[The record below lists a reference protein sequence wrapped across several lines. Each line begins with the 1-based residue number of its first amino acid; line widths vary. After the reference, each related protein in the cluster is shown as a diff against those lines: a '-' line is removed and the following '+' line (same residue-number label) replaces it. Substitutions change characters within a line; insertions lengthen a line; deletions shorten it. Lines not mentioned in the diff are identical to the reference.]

1 MNKSMQKRLIYRILF
16 LVLTIL
22 IIPLVPILIIFVGVS
37 SPEYVIK
44 GTLNIDLSQIE
55 ALNYFDI
62 YTSFLGNI
70 VRFDLGTSTA
80 SGKSVISIIS
90 SGLKESMIII
100 IPGII
105 ISYIMGTLIGIWTEK
120 SKKADSVWNKSQFI
134 FYVPMIVL
142 SYLLLYFLSFIGVNF
157 LSNIKYMAAMVVL
170 SVYPVYVIANALKKT
185 LGELK
190 DSDFL
195 LFHKSMGFTAGKI
208 WQTFCYKFII
218 IDYLSFFENM
228 LIFMI
233 GFLFFVEMPF
243 GIHGM
248 GYKFVI
254 AIQRFDY
261 PVIIGFCIFGIMLLS
276 VVGLIVE
283 AVKLRL
289 DPRGVGE

>member
-44 GTLNIDLSQIE
+44 GTLNMDLSQTE
-55 ALNYFDI
+55 ALNYLDI
-62 YTSFLGNI
+62 YTSFLRNI
-70 VRFDLGTSTA
+70 IRFDLGTSTA
-80 SGKSVISIIS
+80 SGKSVISIVF
-90 SGLKESMIII
+90 SGIKESLVIV
-100 IPGII
+100 IPAII
-105 ISYIMGTLIGIWTEK
+105 ISYIIGTLIGIWTEK
-120 SKKADSVWNKSQFI
+120 SKKADSVWNKSQFL

-142 SYLLLYFLSFIGVNF
+142 SYLLLYFLSFIGVDF
-157 LSNIKYMAAMVVL
+157 LSNIKYMAAMAVL

-185 LGELK
+185 LSELK
-190 DSDFL
+190 NSDFL
-195 LFHKSMGFTAGKI
+195 LFHKAMGFTAGKI

-248 GYKFVI
+248 GYKFVT

-276 VVGLIVE
+276 AVGLIVE